1 MNEDMNTE
9 YTAYLPGQTI
19 RGTKRDILIL
29 GRMSSEDFER
39 GLMNDFIVDHT
50 NAVPQGEP
58 PF

>member
-1 MNEDMNTE
+1 MDENTE

-19 RGTKRDILIL
+19 HGSKRDILIL

-39 GLMNDFIVDHT
+39 GLRDDFIVDHS
-50 NAVPQGEP
+50 NVDWDSAGEP